1 MLARKVIFVKIKKV
15 SELTGLTA
23 RAIRVYI
30 DEELIAPNFTENY
43 LGRRSFD
50 FTQDDIK
57 ALKNIATLRKYGF
70 SIDEIRN
77 ILLDSQNSIAIIENV
92 KLRTQS
98 KMNEYSERLSVLS
111 RIEDNKVYTVSQLS
125 EVLSQN
131 ESELALP
138 VDTPKINIWSI
149 IISIEIFVV
158 VWLPFVL
165 VFGGFI
171 TDLTFYTYPKFYPAA
186 IIVSLLTL
194 VPSIS
199 FFIVTKIEFK
209 WKRIV
214 KRIILVLCVLVIPY
228 SLIFPYGIVSH
239 SETTDFRDYRDF
251 DARCLAN
258 RDQVFYDLF
267 PIWPHYFE
275 NVKNE
280 NGDWETVYLDAEYY
294 YFYRVGFDYTYD
306 IYAEWPLEEDKF
318 VAEIQRVKDVF
329 EKAATENIY
338 GYKLA
343 EMEKG
348 DFSCLILYGG
358 LNSGELFQK
367 ATGSYD
373 YLIFAYNEKENT
385 VRYINCV
392 SLEDGADQPYYLKL
406 DW

>member
-1 MLARKVIFVKIKKV
+1 MKIKTV
-15 SELTGLTA
+15 SESTGLTA

-30 DEELIAPNFTENY
+30 DEELIAPKYTENY

-50 FTQDDIK
+50 FTQEDVK
-57 ALKNIATLRKYGF
+57 ALKNITTLRKYGF

-77 ILLDSQNSIAIIENV
+77 ILIDSQNSIAIIENV
-92 KLRTQS
+92 KIRTQDQ
-98 KMNEYSERLSVLS
+98 MEEYKEKLSVLS
-111 RIEDNKVYTVSQLS
+111 RIEDKKAYTVSQLS

-131 ESELALP
+131 EAELALP
-138 VDTPKINIWSI
+138 VDAPKINIWSI
-149 IISIEIFVV
+149 IISAEIFIV

-165 VFGGFI
+165 VLGGFI
-171 TDLTFYTYPKFYPAA
+171 ADLRHYTYPKFNSRA
-186 IIVSLLTL
+186 IILSLLTL

-199 FFIVTKIEFK
+199 FLVVTRLKFK
-209 WKRIV
+209 FKRIV
-214 KRIILVLCVLVIPY
+214 KRIVLVLCVLVIPC
-228 SLIFPYGIVSH
+228 SFLFPYATVSH

-251 DARCLAN
+251 DAGCLAN
-258 RDQVFYDLF
+258 RDQIFHELF

-275 NVKNE
+275 NIKNE
-280 NGDWETVYLDAEYY
+280 NGEWETVYLDAEYY
-294 YFYRVGFDYTYD
+294 YFYRIGFDYTYD

-318 VAEIQRVKDVF
+318 VAEVKRVKDVF

-348 DFSCLILYGG
+348 DFSCLILYKGG
-358 LNSGELFQK
+358 EPFQK
-367 ATGSYD
+367 ETVSYE

>member
-1 MLARKVIFVKIKKV
+1 MKIKAV
-15 SELTGLTA
+15 SESTGLTA

-30 DEELIAPNFTENY
+30 DEELIAPKFTENY

-50 FTQDDIK
+50 FTQEDVK

-77 ILLDSQNSIAIIENV
+77 IMLDSQNSIAIIENV
-92 KLRTQS
+92 KIRTRGQMEEYQEKLR
-98 KMNEYSERLSVLS
+98 VLS

-131 ESELALP
+131 EAELALP

-149 IISIEIFVV
+149 IISIEIFIV
-158 VWLPFVL
+158 VWMPFVL
-165 VFGGFI
+165 VLGGFI
-171 TDLTFYTYPKFYPAA
+171 NDLTFYTYPKFNPAV
-186 IIVSLLTL
+186 IVVSILTL

-199 FFIVTKIEFK
+199 FLIVTKLKFK

-214 KRIILVLCVLVIPY
+214 KRIILVLCVLVIPF
-228 SLIFPYGIVSH
+228 SFIFPYGIVSH

-251 DARCLAN
+251 DAGCLAN
-258 RDQVFYDLF
+258 RDQNFYNLF

-275 NVKNE
+275 NIKNE

-294 YFYRVGFDYTYD
+294 YFYRIGFDYTYD

-318 VAEIQRVKDVF
+318 VAEVKRVKDVF

-338 GYKLA
+338 GDKFI
-343 EMEKG
+343 EMDKG
-348 DFSCLILYGG
+348 DFSCLILYNGG
-358 LNSGELFQK
+358 EPFQK
-367 ATGSYD
+367 ETVSYE
-373 YLIFAYNEKENT
+373 YLIFAYNEKENI